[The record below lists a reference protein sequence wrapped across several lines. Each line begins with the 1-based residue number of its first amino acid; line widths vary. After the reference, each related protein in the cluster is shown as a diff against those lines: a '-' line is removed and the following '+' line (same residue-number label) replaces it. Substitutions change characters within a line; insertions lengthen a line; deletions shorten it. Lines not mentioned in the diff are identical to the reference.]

1 MRQYSLLKC
10 FTLYNAPSIIP
21 PMNIPSMTEPN
32 LKDRLV
38 IVTGATAGVGR
49 YTALGL
55 ARLGAALIVT
65 GRNEKRLAETVQWI
79 KAKVPGAWIET
90 EQADFASLFQVRAMG
105 LRILANH
112 PKIDI
117 LINNAGLVMPSRV
130 VTEDGFETTFQ
141 VNHLSPFLLTD
152 ILLPALKAGAPS
164 RIVNVASQASNWGRI
179 DFDDLNGAG
188 LNGAR
193 NFHMWRAY
201 SQSKLAN
208 IMFTYELA
216 RRLEGSGVT
225 ATVVHPGFVAS
236 NFGNKGF
243 WSNVIWKLLRPVQIG
258 QAEGAENSLYAATS
272 PAMEGVSGQYLVS
285 KKPVRSKAQ
294 SYDKEAVERLWR
306 VSAEMVGISG
316 S

>member
-10 FTLYNAPSIIP
+10 FTLYNAPSIIS

-32 LKDRLV
+32 LKDRLA

-90 EQADFASLFQVRAMG
+90 EQADFASLSQVRAMG

-130 VTEDGFETTFQ
+130 VTEDEFETTFQ

-179 DFDDLNGAG
+179 DFDDLNA
-188 LNGAR
+188 AR

-208 IMFTYELA
+208 IMFTYELT

-225 ATVVHPGFVAS
+225 ATAVHPGFVAS

-258 QAEGAENSLYAATS
+258 QAKGAENSLYAATS

-294 SYDKEAVERLWR
+294 SYDKEAVEHLWR

-316 S
+316 SS